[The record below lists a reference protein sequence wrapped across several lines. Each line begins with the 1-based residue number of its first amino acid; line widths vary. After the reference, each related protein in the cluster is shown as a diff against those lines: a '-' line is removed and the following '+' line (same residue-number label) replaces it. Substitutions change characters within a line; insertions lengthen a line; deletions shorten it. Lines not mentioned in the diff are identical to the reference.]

1 MTKSN
6 ETKRSEGLETLTR
19 RQRAALPHL
28 IASPSLEEGCR
39 KARVSRTTVYAWLK
53 EPDFQAELKHLRQA
67 LVDEAFERL
76 KTGLTQAVNKLL
88 ELLQAEGQLGIQLRA
103 AQTLVDQGIKAVEL
117 QDLESRIEA
126 LEQEAS
132 NNQGRRWR

>member
-1 MTKSN
+1 MNASA
-6 ETKRSEGLETLTR
+6 ETLTP
-19 RQRAALPHL
+19 RQQLV
-28 IASPSLEEGCR
+28 IAELLSSPSVEEGCR
-39 KARVSRTTVYAWLK
+39 RAKVAKATVYGWLK
-53 EPDFQAELKHLRQA
+53 NPIFQAELKRQR
-67 LVDEAFERL
+67 EAVVEQAFNRL
-76 KTGLTQAVNKLL
+76 KAGMSQAVDKLL
-88 ELLQAEGQLGIQLRA
+88 ALLHAEGQLGIQLRA

>member
-1 MTKSN
+1 MNASA
-6 ETKRSEGLETLTR
+6 ETLTP
-19 RQRAALPHL
+19 RQQLV
-28 IASPSLEEGCR
+28 IAELLSSPSVEEGCR
-39 KARVSRTTVYAWLK
+39 RAKVAKATVYGWLK
-53 EPDFQAELKHLRQA
+53 DPIFQAELKRQR
-67 LVDEAFERL
+67 EAVVEQAFNRL
-76 KTGLTQAVNKLL
+76 KAGMSQAVDKLL